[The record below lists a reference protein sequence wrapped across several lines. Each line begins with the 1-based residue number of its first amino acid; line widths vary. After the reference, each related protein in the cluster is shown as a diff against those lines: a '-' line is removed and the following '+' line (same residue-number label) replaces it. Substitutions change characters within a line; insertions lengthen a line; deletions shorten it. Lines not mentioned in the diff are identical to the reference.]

1 MNNTSFRDRI
11 KGLRKIHASDLV
23 PHPMNWRRH
32 PEAQREALRGV
43 LSEVGIVDVPICRE
57 LPDGRLQLLDGHL
70 RQEVL
75 GDAEISV
82 LVLDIADDTEAAKVL
97 ATLDPIAAM
106 AEASTREL
114 DQILRMVDTGSAAV
128 QEMLAELA
136 EDNKLY
142 NVHEAEPPKL
152 ADGDREPF
160 RQMTFTV
167 HDDQHSTIE
176 RAITKAKKSGGSTSE
191 VNQNTNGNALAFI
204 CEAYLDE

>member
-75 GDAEISV
+75 SDAEISV
-82 LVLDIADDTEAAKVL
+82 LVLDISDDTEAAKVL

-106 AEASTREL
+106 AEASAKEL
-114 DQILRMVDTGSAAV
+114 DELLRTFQTGSEEVAA
-128 QEMLAELA
+128 MLAELA
-136 EDNKLY
+136 EETGIVPPDF
-142 NVHEAEPPKL
+142 EP
-152 ADGDREPF
+152 
-160 RQMTFTV
+160 
-167 HDDQHSTIE
+167 ST
-176 RAITKAKKSGGSTSE
+176 AGSQSR
-191 VNQNTNGNALAFI
+191 
-204 CEAYLDE
+204 LDEKSKITCPECKHEFTP